1 MVFGHHPS
9 FSYSDGENFTVIISN
24 SNVQTLENG
33 SLVIREV
40 GKEDAGQYMVQAING
55 VGPGISLVVRLT
67 VNGWYLFVVQ
77 VFTVFVLGDH

>member
-40 GKEDAGQYMVQAING
+40 GKEDAGHYMVQAING

-67 VNGWYLFVVQ
+67 VNGWYSFR
-77 VFTVFVLGDH
+77 H